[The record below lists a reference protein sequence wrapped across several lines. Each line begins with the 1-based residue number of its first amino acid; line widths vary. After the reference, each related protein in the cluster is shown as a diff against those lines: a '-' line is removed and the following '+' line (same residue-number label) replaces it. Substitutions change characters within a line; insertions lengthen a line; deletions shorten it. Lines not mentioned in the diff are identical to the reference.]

1 MSEIAA
7 TALTLGRQI
16 AGDILALKLA
26 AQQDRAVLV
35 LLEKALQSPAPAAG
49 AAPASDRLVDILV

>member
-7 TALTLGRQI
+7 TALTLGRQV

-26 AQQDRAVLV
+26 VQQDRAVLALV
-35 LLEKALQSPAPAAG
+35 EKALQSPEQAAG
-49 AAPASDRLVDILV
+49 AAPASDKLVNILV

>member
-7 TALTLGRQI
+7 TALTLNRQV

-26 AQQDRAVLV
+26 AQQDQAVVALV
-35 LLEKALQSPAPAAG
+35 EKALQPPQQATG
-49 AAPASDRLVDILV
+49 AAPASDKLVDILV

>member
-7 TALTLGRQI
+7 TALTLNRQV

-26 AQQDRAVLV
+26 VQQDRAVLALV
-35 LLEKALQSPAPAAG
+35 QKALEPPQQAAG
-49 AAPASDRLVDILV
+49 AAPASDKLVDILV

>member
-7 TALTLGRQI
+7 TALTLGRQM

-26 AQQDRAVLV
+26 AQQDQAVVALV
-35 LLEKALQSPAPAAG
+35 QKALQPPEQAAG
-49 AAPASDRLVDILV
+49 AAPASDRLVDIRV